1 MIRSMTKF
9 MTIDYNG
16 YGVILT
22 ALIASFTWV
31 YGGTG
36 FVLGVILIFTLADF
50 LTGIIKAAMNGEV
63 ESSKVMRTVYKL
75 AGYSILLAVLH
86 ILFVR
91 YMPTIP
97 SLAYEDQ
104 NFFPDALLVSGSVIP
119 HIVGAMIAI
128 REVMSIIENLSAA
141 GILPASTV
149 MFLGRIFKKIAD
161 NLERKQG

>member
-1 MIRSMTKF
+1 MVRVIKTMTKF
-9 MTIDYNG
+9 LITDYNG
-16 YGVILT
+16 WGVIVT

-36 FVLGVILIFTLADF
+36 FVLGVILIFTVADF
-50 LTGIIKAAMNGEV
+50 VTGIIKAAMNGEV
-63 ESSKVMRTVYKL
+63 ESAKVMRTVYKIV
-75 AGYSILLAVLH
+75 GYCILLAVLH

-97 SLAYEDQ
+97 SLAHADQ
-104 NFFPDALLVSGSVIP
+104 QFFPDAMLVSGSVIP

-141 GILPASTV
+141 GILPKSVVA
-149 MFLGRIFKKIAD
+149 FLSRIFKRTDDGITS
-161 NLERKQG
+161 